1 MLKNALENRAK
12 ATVTAVTAKVNGII
26 AVFFEPAA
34 VRLVRSYAAKAVG
47 KDAEDLIFELA
58 EAQEE
63 MIQELEKASKAS
75 IAVFC
80 EGETLADR
88 NDAEIVTD
96 WLIPITVF
104 SGLNLRVGDP
114 AIHGYANPSRT
125 FRPIGDATRCVES
138 DMARREPVPIEL
150 YDPRSAYEG
159 WLGDAQKADVL
170 CRKAG
175 DGFWKWN
182 AQQMALKYTAATNHS
197 IEDRVAALAGGKP
210 SYRDRLGRQGTRRG
224 RSW

>member
-1 MLKNALENRAK
+1 MLKNALENRVQSSVV
-12 ATVTAVTAKVNGII
+12 ATTAKVNGII
-26 AVFFEPAA
+26 AVLFEAAA
-34 VRLVRSYAAKAVG
+34 VRLVRGYAAQSG
-47 KDAEDLIFELA
+47 AETPEDQLFALA
-58 EAQEE
+58 ESQEE
-63 MIQELEKASKAS
+63 MSQELETGPKAR
-75 IAVFC
+75 IVVVC

-88 NDAEIVTD
+88 NDAETVTD

-104 SGLNLRVGDP
+104 SHFNLRVGDP

-138 DMARREPVPIEL
+138 DMARREAVPVGL
-150 YDPRSAYEG
+150 YDPRTVYEG
-159 WLGDAQKADVL
+159 WLGNIQKADVL

-175 DGFWKWN
+175 DGFWKWS
-182 AQQMALKYTAATNHS
+182 AQQMALKYTAAASHS

-210 SYRDRLGRQGTRRG
+210 SYRDRLGRHGTRRG